1 MRTHRSGGCPST
13 QSRQAN
19 PTASPPPPRRHHLLA
34 PPPST
39 PTPPPPPPALAPN
52 LCRGTPRVMVAVHPD
67 LDHLD
72 ARQSKPGLSCQPRR
86 SGACPPRVAS
96 RASPRP
102 QLSRP
107 CLCPSLR
114 APPRDVAP
122 RRRRCGRRRTSS
134 RRRCRRLLPAPP
146 LPPPPPPPPP
156 RPPPPPPPPSPGWP
170 WLYAPPCPDPPC
182 PRPPPAPCRL
192 RPWPPL
198 TEGWV
203 PRLCA
208 TASLLSPFARLPG
221 WKVRAPKP
229 GGHVMM

>member
-39 PTPPPPPPALAPN
+39 PTPPPPPALAPN

-107 CLCPSLR
+107 CLCPPLR

-146 LPPPPPPPPP
+146 
-156 RPPPPPPPPSPGWP
+156 
-170 WLYAPPCPDPPC
+170 C
-182 PRPPPAPCRL
+182 PPPALTACPDRPCPCPPPATCHL
-192 RPWPPL
+192 RPRPPL

-203 PRLCA
+203 SRLCA
-208 TASLLSPFARLPG
+208 TASLLSPCARLPG

-229 GGHVMM
+229 GGHVMMHVMM